1 MVFYETKAKISLDP
15 IVGLVQTAAED
26 NSVDKLLAIVGSA
39 MDDSGKL
46 IVPDTVNQVASELC
60 AKSLNMAY
68 SPSSGLKDLAP
79 LISQEFIGKET
90 LAALYSDN
98 IRRAEVV
105 TGGGTHAISATL
117 MSCTKTSDP
126 IIVQRPHW
134 AGYDSIALG
143 INRTNLYNFEL
154 LNEDHSFNINSFE
167 KITDRA
173 VKSRPSESNSKITL
187 ILNSPFDNPL
197 GKDFGDDVW
206 KQIASILA
214 KYPEQ
219 EFLVI
224 LDIAYIDFG
233 PEAKNYNK
241 LSFLKDFFATVNSE
255 KLSVVVAA
263 TLSKSFAMYGARVG
277 AATLLSASYENV
289 SNWKDVVGGTL
300 RGTVSNLARTSQE
313 IAFEVLKDETKLAQI
328 HQFQKDTVAMIERR
342 KNHFIDS
349 ISPKLP
355 EELALIK
362 PDGGFFVSLKIKNE
376 ILNRF
381 PEAGKELSERFI
393 QTSTYIPVLLDQYL
407 RIPVCGLREE
417 LLDQVTERILKYTV
431 EVLVPA

>member
-1 MVFYETKAKISLDP
+1 
-15 IVGLVQTAAED
+15 
-26 NSVDKLLAIVGSA
+26 
-39 MDDSGKL
+39 
-46 IVPDTVNQVASELC
+46 
-60 AKSLNMAY
+60 
-68 SPSSGLKDLAP
+68 
-79 LISQEFIGKET
+79 
-90 LAALYSDN
+90 
-98 IRRAEVV
+98 
-105 TGGGTHAISATL
+105 
-117 MSCTKTSDP
+117 
-126 IIVQRPHW
+126 
-134 AGYDSIALG
+134 
-143 INRTNLYNFEL
+143 
-154 LNEDHSFNINSFE
+154 
-167 KITDRA
+167 
-173 VKSRPSESNSKITL
+173 
-187 ILNSPFDNPL
+187 
-197 GKDFGDDVW
+197 
-206 KQIASILA
+206 
-214 KYPEQ
+214 
-219 EFLVI
+219 
-224 LDIAYIDFG
+224 
-233 PEAKNYNK
+233 
-241 LSFLKDFFATVNSE
+241 
-255 KLSVVVAA
+255 
-263 TLSKSFAMYGARVG
+263 MYGARVG

>member
-1 MVFYETKAKISLDP
+1 MVFYETKAKFSLDP

-90 LAALYSDN
+90 L
-98 IRRAEVV
+98 
-105 TGGGTHAISATL
+105 
-117 MSCTKTSDP
+117 
-126 IIVQRPHW
+126 
-134 AGYDSIALG
+134 DSIALG

-154 LNEDHSFNINSFE
+154 LNEDDSFNIKSYE

-263 TLSKSFAMYGARVG
+263 TLSKSFAMY
-277 AATLLSASYENV
+277 
-289 SNWKDVVGGTL
+289 
-300 RGTVSNLARTSQE
+300 RTSQE
-313 IAFEVLKDETKLAQI
+313 IAFEVLNDETKLAQI